1 MTQRNKLELQLNK
14 PTQIELLYDEPVT
27 GESNY
32 GKYYL
37 YAVKSG
43 NQEFSYFAPEE
54 VHEELQN
61 FSKGDKVVVTKSAVQ
76 NGKKVLTK
84 YSVTMPGVGKLD
96 KPNFEQKPITL
107 DSEEKPNPET
117 KQGKVDNYFN
127 IMLQCYS
134 DALEIQNQLGSMIDT
149 SRIAITLFIARSK
162 TNGNL
167 IRSEAL

>member
-96 KPNFEQKPITL
+96 KPNFEQKPIAL